1 VAIASDGTLTVA
13 GPVGI
18 HGSSNSSYALNVDTN
33 SLNGINVTDGGN
45 AYAFNATKSGSL
57 AGTYVEK
64 TSASSFDACV
74 WGKSTGSATGVQGN
88 SNTGVGVYGVTNNS
102 ANYAG
107 YFAGNVYSSGSFIP
121 SGLNLK
127 HNVNKLDKAMDVIGR
142 LDPKIYEYNSETNF
156 KPMNLPEGQ
165 HYGLIAED

>member
-102 ANYAG
+102 ANYA
-107 YFAGNVYSSGSFIP
+107 
-121 SGLNLK
+121 
-127 HNVNKLDKAMDVIGR
+127 
-142 LDPKIYEYNSETNF
+142 
-156 KPMNLPEGQ
+156 
-165 HYGLIAED
+165 